1 LVWLAGIFL
10 ASQTIAVGKMPT
22 DETAPV
28 NVASDR
34 KSAVPEE
41 IKTVLSEN
49 AAILGT
55 CDLRFSI
62 DRQYLVPNLPRPI
75 KEDHDFYLEDGR
87 LRHRFSLFFPAAG
100 AVVQTVERAFDGK
113 VFYYGSGNGTG
124 SPMLTRLLGEIPEDP
139 AAKYY
144 PAGCASLLALGI
156 DLPTTVYGWK
166 NFSLTSWLLKLT
178 SDAESL
184 SIEAGGNSLLKL
196 TLQIP
201 EPAVVYSKSL
211 DLEEFETCSRDS
223 TDPVTL
229 GRLVQRYQELRSM
242 NILRKV
248 ELWLDPARGYAL
260 KRQVDSTLDGRLI
273 QTIECENFESTGR
286 GQLWIPRESTIRTFL
301 KLPDELD
308 GFAEEAVRTD
318 TVTLQSFSFNPRK
331 DVSFV
336 ISYGPGAYITDRS
349 TAAAGTAPE
358 GKVTFI
364 EPADVNALREAANR
378 ARPRLSVIVFIN
390 VFVLFVLVGV
400 VLWRRRAGR

>member
-1 LVWLAGIFL
+1 VVWLAGLFL
-10 ASQTIAVGKMPT
+10 ASPTITLGMMPT
-22 DETAPV
+22 DETPPV
-28 NVASDR
+28 NEAGDR

-41 IKTVLSEN
+41 MRTVLAEN

-113 VFYYGSGNGTG
+113 VFYYGSINGDG

-139 AAKYY
+139 LAKYY
-144 PAGCASLLALGI
+144 PAGCASLLVMGI
-156 DLPTTVYGWK
+156 DLPTTVSGWK
-166 NFSLTSWLLKLT
+166 NFSLTSSLLKLT
-178 SDAESL
+178 NDAESL
-184 SIEAGGNSLLKL
+184 SIEDGGNSLLKL
-196 TLQIP
+196 TVQIP
-201 EPAVVYSKSL
+201 EPVVVNAKSL
-211 DLEEFETCSRDS
+211 DLEEFESCSRDS
-223 TDPVTL
+223 TDAATL
-229 GRLVQRYQELRSM
+229 ERIVQRYQNLRSM
-242 NILRKV
+242 NLLRKV
-248 ELWLDPARGYAL
+248 ELWLDPAKGYAL
-260 KRQVDSTLDGRLI
+260 KRRVDSTPDGKLI

-286 GQLWIPRESTIRTFL
+286 GQLWIPRTSRIRTFL

-318 TVTLQSFSFNPRK
+318 TVTLTSFSFDPRK

-336 ISYGPGAYITDRS
+336 ISYGPGAFITDRS